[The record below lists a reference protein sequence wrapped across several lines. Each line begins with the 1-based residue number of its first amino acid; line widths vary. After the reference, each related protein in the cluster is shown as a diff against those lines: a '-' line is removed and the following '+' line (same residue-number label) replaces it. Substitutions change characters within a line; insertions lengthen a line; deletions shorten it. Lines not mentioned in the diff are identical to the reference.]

1 MVANISSRPCDS
13 LKRPEAPGG
22 SFWGRMKTSPGFITE
37 DCSEGLGGWLWPS
50 PGKRSGIA
58 LGLVSGPAR
67 GPRYSAAFPNCL
79 LLPRKE
85 GYQTGDPC
93 FSGPSSDG
101 SLPLIRLLPFSS
113 LTPTLRQAS
122 LLVTHMTGLAGICA
136 RCFLHIFLH
145 QITFWTPFAH
155 RAAPSSVF
163 CFLCLCIALLLRSF
177 FLFTLVRV
185 RVLLNL
191 LGTFRVYL
199 ACRS

>member
-1 MVANISSRPCDS
+1 MAKPW
-13 LKRPEAPGG
+13 EAIGNCPG
-22 SFWGRMKTSPGFITE
+22 P
-37 DCSEGLGGWLWPS
+37 
-50 PGKRSGIA
+50 
-58 LGLVSGPAR
+58 VSGPAR

-85 GYQTGDPC
+85 GLPNRRSC

-101 SLPLIRLLPFSS
+101 SSPLIRPPLPFSS

-136 RCFLHIFLH
+136 RCFPHFPSPNHILNSL
-145 QITFWTPFAH
+145 AH

-185 RVLLNL
+185 RVLFKSSWDFSRPIWPV
-191 LGTFRVYL
+191 T
-199 ACRS
+199 